1 MTDEPSDRLQE
12 LLDQLE
18 QSRTRLDEISDPDE
32 AVEVLNEL
40 NDLAREVQSELD
52 RMRREGAG
60 D

>member
-1 MTDEPSDRLQE
+1 MTDEPPDRLHE

-18 QSRTRLDEISDPDE
+18 QTRIRLDEISDPEE
-32 AVEVLNEL
+32 AVDVLNEL

>member
-32 AVEVLNEL
+32 AVEILNEL